1 MNTKLKTIIKSS
13 TLAFAMMSA
22 AVSAGADVSKI
33 KEAVMDPARAA
44 QSARDEFRNPAETLE
59 FFGLKQDMTV
69 IEISPGGGWY
79 TSILNPVVK
88 DNGKLIGAHFFIDDK
103 APGFYKKSLDGF
115 KKKVK
120 ENPLFKGVEI
130 AAFHPTKALEIAP
143 ENSADMVL
151 TFRNLHNWYMAADDE
166 GVLNSFK
173 AFHRV
178 LKKGGVLG
186 VVEHRMPEKL
196 DQEEN
201 KRSGY
206 MKQSYAIEMAKK
218 AGFKLVAASEVN
230 ANEKDTA
237 MHPRG
242 VWTLPPRLAL
252 GDEDKEKYMAIGE
265 SDRMTLK
272 FVKK

>member
-1 MNTKLKTIIKSS
+1 MNTKLKTIIKCS
-13 TLAFAMMSA
+13 TLAVAMMSA
-22 AVSAGADVSKI
+22 AATAGADVGKI
-33 KEAVMDPARAA
+33 KDAVMDPARAS

-69 IEISPGGGWY
+69 VEVSPGGGWY
-79 TSILNPVVK
+79 TAILNPVVK
-88 DNGKLIGAHFFIDDK
+88 DKGKLIGAHFFIDDK
-103 APGFYKKSLDGF
+103 APEFYKRSLEGF
-115 KKKVK
+115 KKKVGS
-120 ENPLFKGVEI
+120 NPLFSGIEI
-130 AAFHPTKALEIAP
+130 SAFHPTKALDIAP
-143 ENSADMVL
+143 AGSADMVL
-151 TFRNLHNWYMAADDE
+151 TFRNLHNWYMRHGDE
-166 GVLNSFK
+166 GVMNAFK
-173 AFHRV
+173 AFNKA

-218 AGFKLVAASEVN
+218 AGFKLVATSEVN

-272 FVKK
+272 FVKQ

>member
-1 MNTKLKTIIKSS
+1 MNTKLKTIIKCS
-13 TLAFAMMSA
+13 TLAVVMMSA
-22 AVSAGADVSKI
+22 AATAGADVGKI
-33 KEAVMDPARAA
+33 KDAVMDPARAS

-69 IEISPGGGWY
+69 VEVSPGGGWY
-79 TSILNPVVK
+79 TAILNPVVK
-88 DNGKLIGAHFFIDDK
+88 DKGKLIGAHFFIDDK
-103 APGFYKKSLDGF
+103 APEFYKRSLEGF
-115 KKKVK
+115 KKKVGS
-120 ENPLFKGVEI
+120 NPLFSGIEI
-130 AAFHPTKALEIAP
+130 SAFHPTKALDIAP
-143 ENSADMVL
+143 AGSADMVL
-151 TFRNLHNWYMAADDE
+151 TFRNLHNWYMRHGDE
-166 GVLNSFK
+166 GVMNAFK
-173 AFHRV
+173 AFNKA

-218 AGFKLVAASEVN
+218 AGFKLVATSEVN

-272 FVKK
+272 FVKQ